1 MSLEFPKFANRISI
15 IIFST
20 LCFLGCVNPNLKG
33 NSVTNIKLRSKN
45 FLRLDQDQISK
56 IKDFLKS
63 NPNLLTKLEEQNYP
77 STIGLIKVEKDGKF
91 ECNIF
96 IPKPLAYGTKWQN
109 DKLFVYGKATAKND
123 RVTFFIQRNGKI
135 EIVETTAQNAV
146 VYAHAGN
153 RQEEANSQEISQEL
167 WNDGNGEFEIPI
179 DLHQIPNA
187 LLNGVKL
194 RSTLFITINLPN
206 GNKFD
211 CRGKFGIIN
220 EKDKQNIGQRSNFSK
235 IVKP

>member
-1 MSLEFPKFANRISI
+1 MLTPD
-15 IIFST
+15 
-20 LCFLGCVNPNLKG
+20 LKR
-33 NSVTNIKLRSKN
+33 NSVTNIKPTSNLTQLENPDQKKI
-45 FLRLDQDQISK
+45 LRLDQDQISK

-77 STIGLIKVEKDGKF
+77 GAIGLIKVEKDSKL

-96 IPKPLAYGTKWQN
+96 IPKPLAHGTKWQN
-109 DKLFVYGKATAKND
+109 SKLLVFGNATAKND
-123 RVTFFIQRNGKI
+123 PVTFFVRQNGKI
-135 EIVETTAQNAV
+135 ETIETTAQNAM

-153 RQEEANSQEISQEL
+153 GQEETNSQEISQEF

-179 DLHQIPNA
+179 NLHQIPNA
-187 LLNGVKL
+187 LLGVKL

-206 GNKFD
+206 GDKFD
-211 CRGKFGIIN
+211 CRNQENKP
-220 EKDKQNIGQRSNFSK
+220 NIGQRSDFSK